1 MKIYI
6 PTFKRVDNQ
15 LTFTNLPD
23 DIKKNVI
30 MVVQDQE
37 KDQYKYDCEYL
48 VVDNNIGIAKTR
60 ELIYRHAGNQRFG
73 MLDDDVK
80 LWRRNTKYYP
90 DEEPNMESS
99 KRVMDSEEC
108 KYWFSIVNS
117 FFDEDNIMH
126 VGNREEG
133 LPPLGKR
140 YYYNRLPM
148 CSLD

>member
-73 MLDDDVK
+73 MLDDDVRFY
-80 LWRRNTKYYP
+80 RRT
-90 DEEPNMESS
+90 
-99 KRVMDSEEC
+99 
-108 KYWFSIVNS
+108 
-117 FFDEDNIMH
+117 
-126 VGNREEG
+126 
-133 LPPLGKR
+133 
-140 YYYNRLPM
+140 
-148 CSLD
+148 

>member
-23 DIKKNVI
+23 DIKENVI

-48 VVDNNIGIAKTR
+48 VVDNIIGIIKNKK
-60 ELIYRHAGNQRFG
+60 LIYRHAGNQRFG

-80 LWRRNTKYYP
+80 LWK
-90 DEEPNMESS
+90 
-99 KRVMDSEEC
+99 
-108 KYWFSIVNS
+108 
-117 FFDEDNIMH
+117 
-126 VGNREEG
+126 
-133 LPPLGKR
+133 
-140 YYYNRLPM
+140 
-148 CSLD
+148 